1 MTAWKPYVPIFEFG
15 EDTAETILWA
25 VEGSPLMYPGDW
37 DSTAPVVAHVN
48 ERRDRFRLRVGAHHY
63 EISVDRDAEVRDG
76 DWHGSTVYT
85 IEAVTP

>member
-1 MTAWKPYVPIFEFG
+1 MTTWKPYVPIHEWG

-25 VEGSPLMYPGDW
+25 VSESPLMHDADW
-37 DSTAPVVAHVN
+37 FCETPVVAEVN